1 MHIVNAHPDAPRCTH
16 LTAYIHAVYTFVSL
30 RLYIFFA
37 RGVSLAVCFSYELIV
52 TGVVTCRF
60 LPTSAS
66 ATHISYYSLLQ
77 PAFQHTS
84 SLVGK
89 LTARS
94 PTAYK
99 VSLANWIQNDSCTV
113 YCDDLD
119 GFYPRFYEPTDKGY
133 APALIFLGVGFCQ
146 GGRPAMRFLAVY
158 S

>member
-1 MHIVNAHPDAPRCTH
+1 M
-16 LTAYIHAVYTFVSL
+16 
-30 RLYIFFA
+30 
-37 RGVSLAVCFSYELIV
+37 
-52 TGVVTCRF
+52 TGVVTCRIV
-60 LPTSAS
+60 PASAS

-84 SLVGK
+84 DSVGK

-94 PTAYK
+94 PKAYK
-99 VSLANWIQNDSCTV
+99 VSLANWFQNDSCTV

-158 S
+158 SYTIRNSSSYVVISSDSTHSSLDVFWRRINCM